1 MSCDRKVSLR
11 HFMTGATLALIA
23 WRRDWHRYEPADS
36 DVNQYGGR
44 LSGHLWF
51 GIKCKLVLFSVIEK

>member
-1 MSCDRKVSLR
+1 MAYFR
-11 HFMTGATLALIA
+11 TLPDLTFQCKKRSGYEI
-23 WRRDWHRYEPADS
+23 RRDWHRYEPADS